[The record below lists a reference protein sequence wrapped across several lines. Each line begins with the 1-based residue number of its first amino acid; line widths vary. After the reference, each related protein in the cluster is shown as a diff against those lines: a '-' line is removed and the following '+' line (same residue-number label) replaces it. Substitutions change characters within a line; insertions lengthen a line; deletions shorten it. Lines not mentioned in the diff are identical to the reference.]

1 MRKAVYARLA
11 VTSVRKNKQFYL
23 PYLLTCSLCVMLYYI
38 IMAIAN
44 NGDIGFLDSTVGMVM
59 GMAGGLSL
67 IFAGFFLFYTSGF
80 LNKRRQKEF
89 GVYSILG
96 MEKRHLGRMLVYEA
110 LYVAAVSFAGGI
122 LGGMLLGE
130 LVYMLLLKL
139 MSLPVTAGYL
149 APSPRA
155 AVETVAVYSVIF
167 ALILA
172 RNLWRMYRSKA
183 VGMLQGGNV
192 GEKEPRTRWGVAL
205 LGILTLGGGYG
216 LALASDNAIWV
227 LFVFFFAVLLVIIG
241 TYCLFTSGSIALLK
255 GLRRNKNYY
264 YHPRHFTGV
273 SGMMWRMKQN
283 AMGLASICI
292 LSTAVLVTIATTV
305 CLYAG
310 MEDTLEGKLDH
321 DYNLQVLS
329 YNHQGAASTD
339 TPAEDGGAAVEALME
354 QMTARYG
361 ARPENVHKAFMQ
373 RQDGRSAYVYEF
385 DAPQLGRD
393 EQRQLSD
400 ELFALLDTADGWEG
414 WITTRPDSR
423 QRFLELYGML
433 LFMGVFFGLIFLMAT
448 VLIIYYKQVS
458 EGYEDKQRFDILQK
472 VGMSKPEVRRTIRSQ
487 VVTVFFL
494 PLLVAGIH
502 LFVALRPM
510 FGVMSGAFG
519 MTNLP
524 LFALVTGITL
534 AVFAVIYVIVYLLT
548 ARTYYKI
555 VA

>member
-38 IMAIAN
+38 IIAIAN
-44 NGDIGFLDSTVGMVM
+44 DPSIGFLNGTVGMVM
-59 GMAGGLSL
+59 GLAGGLSL
-67 IFAGFFLFYTSGF
+67 IFSGFFLFYTSGF

-96 MEKRHLGRMLVYEA
+96 MEKRHIGRMLVYEA
-110 LYVAAVSFAGGI
+110 LYVTVVSFVGGI

-130 LVYMLLLKL
+130 LVYMLLLRL
-139 MSLPVTAGYL
+139 MSLPVTIGYL

-155 AVETVAVYSVIF
+155 AVETMAVYSVIF
-167 ALILA
+167 LLILL
-172 RNLWRMYRSKA
+172 RNLVRMYRSKA
-183 VGMLQGGNV
+183 VGLLQGGSV

-205 LGILTLGGGYG
+205 LGVLTLGGGYT
-216 LALASDNAIWV
+216 LALLSSDALWV
-227 LFVFFFAVLLVIIG
+227 LAVFFFAVLLVIVG

-255 GLRRNKNYY
+255 GLRKNKNYY

-310 MEDTLEGKLDH
+310 LEDVLAGKLDH

-329 YNHQGAASTD
+329 YDRKGAVSTN
-339 TPAEDGGAAVEALME
+339 TPVQDGGAAVDAVME
-354 QMTARYG
+354 ELAANYG
-361 ARPENVHKAFMQ
+361 AAPENVRKEFIQ
-373 RQDGRSAYVYEF
+373 RQDGRTAYVYEF
-385 DAPQLGRD
+385 DTPQLER
-393 EQRQLSD
+393 EAQRRLSD
-400 ELFALLDTADGWEG
+400 DMFEMLEKTSGWDGWL
-414 WITTRPDSR
+414 TTRPASR
-423 QRFLELYGML
+423 QNFLALYGML
-433 LFMGVFFGLIFLMAT
+433 LFMGIFFGLIFLMAT

-472 VGMSKPEVRRTIRSQ
+472 VGMSKPEVRRTIHSQ
-487 VVTVFFL
+487 VLMVFFL
-494 PLLVAGIH
+494 PLLLAAVH

-519 MTNLP
+519 MTNFS
-524 LFALVTGITL
+524 LFALVTALTL
-534 AVFAVIYVIVYLLT
+534 AAFAVIYVIVYLLT

>member
-38 IMAIAN
+38 IIAIAN

-339 TPAEDGGAAVEALME
+339 TPAEDGGAAVEALM
-354 QMTARYG
+354 
-361 ARPENVHKAFMQ
+361 
-373 RQDGRSAYVYEF
+373 
-385 DAPQLGRD
+385 
-393 EQRQLSD
+393 
-400 ELFALLDTADGWEG
+400 ALLDTADGWEG